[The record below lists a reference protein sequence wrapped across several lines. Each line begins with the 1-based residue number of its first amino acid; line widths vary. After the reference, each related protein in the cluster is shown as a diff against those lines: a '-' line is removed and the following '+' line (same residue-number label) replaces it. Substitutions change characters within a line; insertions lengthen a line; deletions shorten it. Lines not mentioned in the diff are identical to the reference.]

1 MMETTRRAFVTAS
14 LCLLAG
20 GAVYLVILRR
30 QVGGGDTR
38 YELKLADSFRDLES
52 VKLIGKAALEILP
65 EERDIDRLI
74 TLIAPE
80 RGLESLRREIHEQYR
95 RGEVR
100 ELQGW
105 PLSLTELRIFALVAQ
120 LEITVNVTPSPVA
133 S

>member
-1 MMETTRRAFVTAS
+1 MKTSRRTFVTAS
-14 LCLLAG
+14 LSLLAG
-20 GAVYLVILRR
+20 GAIYLVILRR

-38 YELKLADSFRDLES
+38 HELKLADSFRDLES
-52 VKLIGKAALEILP
+52 VRLVGKAALEILP
-65 EERDIDRLI
+65 DARDIDQLI

-80 RGLESLRREIHEQYR
+80 RGLESLRREIHEQHR

-105 PLSLTELRIFALVAQ
+105 PLSLTELRIFALVAR
-120 LEITVNVTPSPVA
+120 LEISVNPKPSPVA